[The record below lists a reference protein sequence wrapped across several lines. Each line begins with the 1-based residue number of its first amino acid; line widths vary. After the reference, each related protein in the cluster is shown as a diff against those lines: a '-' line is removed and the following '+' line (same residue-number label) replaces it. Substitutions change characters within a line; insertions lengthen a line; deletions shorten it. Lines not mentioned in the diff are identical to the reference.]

1 MDYIYGTAR
10 RGGVTAENLKT
21 VGEQHTDLTGFVSTR
36 REFGDGT
43 AIEDR
48 CRVLQKYKSAE
59 AGSLCYDWYFI
70 DSHIRYMD
78 TTRATQG
85 LAELQETGASEAR
98 LTSQM
103 QAAVKLYV
111 QKAADIPDALA
122 LEMPDLF
129 RTWDEVLAA
138 GEQLEADTVLNLD
151 GQLYRV
157 VQPVTPQE
165 HQRPDGEGMLAI
177 YRPID
182 QTHEGTKEDPVPF
195 VYGMDV
201 QQGTYYSS
209 GGKTYLC
216 NLTMTPCVWA
226 PGTPGLWQ
234 WTEVTE

>member
-1 MDYIYGTAR
+1 MYEIRKDGALLALTEQVNYIRLHPDGFYLLCPEAEAQGVAVAGTPYHLMGR
-10 RGGVTAENLKT
+10 DEMPECET
-21 VGEQHTDLTGFVSTR
+21 VLVQETDAG
-36 REFGDGT
+36 
-43 AIEDR
+43 
-48 CRVLQKYKSAE
+48 RVLREEQAKA
-59 AGSLCYDWYFI
+59 A
-70 DSHIRYMD
+70 
-78 TTRATQG
+78 A
-85 LAELQETGASEAR
+85 EAR

-111 QKAADIPDALA
+111 KKATDIPDEQA

-195 VYGMDV
+195 VYGMDTE
-201 QQGTYYSS
+201 QGTYYSS

>member
-1 MDYIYGTAR
+1 MYEIRKDGALLALTEQVNYIRLHEGGFYLLCPEAEAQGVAVSGTPYHLMGRDEMPECETVVVQEADAGTA
-10 RGGVTAENLKT
+10 
-21 VGEQHTDLTGFVSTR
+21 
-36 REFGDGT
+36 
-43 AIEDR
+43 
-48 CRVLQKYKSAE
+48 LQA
-59 AGSLCYDWYFI
+59 A
-70 DSHIRYMD
+70 
-78 TTRATQG
+78 
-85 LAELQETGASEAR
+85 QETAAEGAKMNG
-98 LTSQM
+98 QM

-111 QKAADIPDALA
+111 QKATDIPDEQA

-129 RTWDEVLAA
+129 RTWDEALAA
-138 GEQLEADTVLNLD
+138 GEELGANTVLNLD

-157 VQPVTPQE
+157 VQAVTPQE

-182 QTHEGTKEDPVPF
+182 QTHAGTQEDPIPF
-195 VYGMDV
+195 VYGMDTE
-201 QQGTYYSS
+201 QGKYYSS

>member
-1 MDYIYGTAR
+1 MYEIRKDGALLALTEQVNYIRLHPDGFYLLCPEAEAQGVAVAGTPYHLMGRDEMPECETVLVQETDAGR
-10 RGGVTAENLKT
+10 VLWEEQAKAAAE
-21 VGEQHTDLTGFVSTR
+21 ERLTG
-36 REFGDGT
+36 
-43 AIEDR
+43 
-48 CRVLQKYKSAE
+48 
-59 AGSLCYDWYFI
+59 
-70 DSHIRYMD
+70 
-78 TTRATQG
+78 
-85 LAELQETGASEAR
+85 
-98 LTSQM
+98 QM

-111 QKAADIPDALA
+111 QKATDIPDEQA

-129 RTWDEVLAA
+129 YTWDEVLAA

>member
-1 MDYIYGTAR
+1 MYEIRKDGALLALTEQVNYIRLHPDGFYLLCPEAEAQGVAVSGTPYHLMGR
-10 RGGVTAENLKT
+10 DEMPECET
-21 VGEQHTDLTGFVSTR
+21 VVVQETDAG
-36 REFGDGT
+36 
-43 AIEDR
+43 
-48 CRVLQKYKSAE
+48 RVLREEQDKAAAE
-59 AGSLCYDWYFI
+59 ARI
-70 DSHIRYMD
+70 
-78 TTRATQG
+78 
-85 LAELQETGASEAR
+85 TG
-98 LTSQM
+98 QM

-111 QKAADIPDALA
+111 QKATDIPDALA

-138 GEQLEADTVLNLD
+138 GEQLETDTVLNLD

>member
-1 MDYIYGTAR
+1 MAVSGTPYHLMGRDEMPECETVVVQEADAGTA
-10 RGGVTAENLKT
+10 
-21 VGEQHTDLTGFVSTR
+21 
-36 REFGDGT
+36 
-43 AIEDR
+43 
-48 CRVLQKYKSAE
+48 LQA
-59 AGSLCYDWYFI
+59 A
-70 DSHIRYMD
+70 
-78 TTRATQG
+78 
-85 LAELQETGASEAR
+85 QETAAEGAKMNG
-98 LTSQM
+98 QM

-111 QKAADIPDALA
+111 QKATDIPDEQA

-129 RTWDEVLAA
+129 RTWDEALAA
-138 GEQLEADTVLNLD
+138 GEELGANTVLNLD

-157 VQPVTPQE
+157 VQAVTPQE

-182 QTHEGTKEDPVPF
+182 QTHAGTQEDPIPF
-195 VYGMDV
+195 VYGMDTE
-201 QQGTYYSS
+201 QGKYYSS

>member
-1 MDYIYGTAR
+1 MYEIRKDGALLALTEQVNYIRLHPDGFYLLCPEAEAQGVAVAGTPYHLMGR
-10 RGGVTAENLKT
+10 DEMPECET
-21 VGEQHTDLTGFVSTR
+21 VLVQETDAG
-36 REFGDGT
+36 
-43 AIEDR
+43 
-48 CRVLQKYKSAE
+48 RVLREEQAKA
-59 AGSLCYDWYFI
+59 A
-70 DSHIRYMD
+70 
-78 TTRATQG
+78 A
-85 LAELQETGASEAR
+85 EAR

-111 QKAADIPDALA
+111 KKATDIPDEQA

-177 YRPID
+177 YRPIE
-182 QTHEGTKEDPVPF
+182 QTHEGTREDPVPF
-195 VYGMDV
+195 VYGMDTE
-201 QQGTYYSS
+201 QGTYYSS

>member
-1 MDYIYGTAR
+1 MYEIRKDGALLALTEQVNYIRLHPDGFYLLCPEAEAQGVAVSGTPYHLMGRDEMPECETVVVQEADAGTA
-10 RGGVTAENLKT
+10 
-21 VGEQHTDLTGFVSTR
+21 
-36 REFGDGT
+36 
-43 AIEDR
+43 
-48 CRVLQKYKSAE
+48 LQA
-59 AGSLCYDWYFI
+59 A
-70 DSHIRYMD
+70 
-78 TTRATQG
+78 
-85 LAELQETGASEAR
+85 QETAAEGAKMNG
-98 LTSQM
+98 QM

-111 QKAADIPDALA
+111 QKATDIPDEQA

-129 RTWDEVLAA
+129 RTWDEALAA
-138 GEQLEADTVLNLD
+138 GEELGANTVLNLD

-157 VQPVTPQE
+157 VQAVTPQE

-182 QTHEGTKEDPVPF
+182 QTHAGTQEDPIPF
-195 VYGMDV
+195 VYGMDTE
-201 QQGTYYSS
+201 QGKYYSS

>member
-1 MDYIYGTAR
+1 MYEIRKDGALLALTEQVNYIRLHPDGFYLLCPEAEAQGVAVAGTPYHLMGR
-10 RGGVTAENLKT
+10 DEMPECET
-21 VGEQHTDLTGFVSTR
+21 VLVQETDAG
-36 REFGDGT
+36 
-43 AIEDR
+43 
-48 CRVLQKYKSAE
+48 RVLQEEQAKA
-59 AGSLCYDWYFI
+59 A
-70 DSHIRYMD
+70 
-78 TTRATQG
+78 A
-85 LAELQETGASEAR
+85 EAR

-111 QKAADIPDALA
+111 KKATDIPDEQA

-151 GQLYRV
+151 GQLYGV

-182 QTHEGTKEDPVPF
+182 QTHEGTREDPVPF
-195 VYGMDV
+195 VYGMDTE
-201 QQGTYYSS
+201 QGTYYSS

>member
-1 MDYIYGTAR
+1 MYEIRKDGALLALTEQVNYIRLHPDGFYLLCPEAEAQGVAVAGTPYHLMGR
-10 RGGVTAENLKT
+10 DEMPECET
-21 VGEQHTDLTGFVSTR
+21 VLVQETDAG
-36 REFGDGT
+36 
-43 AIEDR
+43 
-48 CRVLQKYKSAE
+48 RVLWEEQAKAAAE
-59 AGSLCYDWYFI
+59 
-70 DSHIRYMD
+70 
-78 TTRATQG
+78 
-85 LAELQETGASEAR
+85 ER

-111 QKAADIPDALA
+111 KKATDIPDEQA

-195 VYGMDV
+195 VYGMDTE
-201 QQGTYYSS
+201 QGTYYSS

>member
-1 MDYIYGTAR
+1 MYEIRKDGALLALTEQVNYIRLHPDGFYLLCPEAEAQGVAVAGTPYHLMGR
-10 RGGVTAENLKT
+10 DEMPECET
-21 VGEQHTDLTGFVSTR
+21 VLVQETDAG
-36 REFGDGT
+36 
-43 AIEDR
+43 
-48 CRVLQKYKSAE
+48 RVLREEQAKA
-59 AGSLCYDWYFI
+59 A
-70 DSHIRYMD
+70 
-78 TTRATQG
+78 A
-85 LAELQETGASEAR
+85 EAR

-111 QKAADIPDALA
+111 KKATDIPDEQA
-122 LEMPDLF
+122 LEMPDLV

-151 GQLYRV
+151 GQLYGV

-182 QTHEGTKEDPVPF
+182 QTHEGTREDPVPF
-195 VYGMDV
+195 VYGMDTE
-201 QQGTYYSS
+201 QGTYYSS

>member
-1 MDYIYGTAR
+1 MYEIRKDGALLALTEQVNYIRLHPDGFYLLCPEAEAQGVAVAGTPYHLMGR
-10 RGGVTAENLKT
+10 DEMPECET
-21 VGEQHTDLTGFVSTR
+21 VLVQETDAG
-36 REFGDGT
+36 
-43 AIEDR
+43 
-48 CRVLQKYKSAE
+48 RVLREEQVKA
-59 AGSLCYDWYFI
+59 A
-70 DSHIRYMD
+70 
-78 TTRATQG
+78 A
-85 LAELQETGASEAR
+85 EAR

-111 QKAADIPDALA
+111 KKATDIPDEQA

-151 GQLYRV
+151 GQLYGV

-182 QTHEGTKEDPVPF
+182 QTHEGTREDPVPF
-195 VYGMDV
+195 VYGMDTE
-201 QQGTYYSS
+201 QGTYYSS

>member
-1 MDYIYGTAR
+1 MYEIRKDGALLALTEQVNYIRLHPDGFYLLCPEAEAQGVAVAGTPYHLMGR
-10 RGGVTAENLKT
+10 DEMPECET
-21 VGEQHTDLTGFVSTR
+21 VLVQETDAG
-36 REFGDGT
+36 
-43 AIEDR
+43 
-48 CRVLQKYKSAE
+48 RVLREEQAKA
-59 AGSLCYDWYFI
+59 A
-70 DSHIRYMD
+70 
-78 TTRATQG
+78 A
-85 LAELQETGASEAR
+85 EAR

-111 QKAADIPDALA
+111 KKATDIPDEQA

-151 GQLYRV
+151 GQLYGV

-182 QTHEGTKEDPVPF
+182 QTHEGTREDPVPF
-195 VYGMDV
+195 VYGMDTE
-201 QQGTYYSS
+201 QGTYYSS

-234 WTEVTE
+234 WTEMTE

>member
-1 MDYIYGTAR
+1 MYEIRKDGALLALTEQVNYIRLHPDGFYLLCPEAEAQGVAVAGTPYHLMGR
-10 RGGVTAENLKT
+10 DEMPECET
-21 VGEQHTDLTGFVSTR
+21 VLVQETDAG
-36 REFGDGT
+36 
-43 AIEDR
+43 
-48 CRVLQKYKSAE
+48 RVLREEQAKA
-59 AGSLCYDWYFI
+59 A
-70 DSHIRYMD
+70 
-78 TTRATQG
+78 A
-85 LAELQETGASEAR
+85 EAR

-111 QKAADIPDALA
+111 KKATDIPDEQA

-151 GQLYRV
+151 GQLYGV

-182 QTHEGTKEDPVPF
+182 QTHEGTREDPVPF
-195 VYGMDV
+195 VYGMDTE
-201 QQGTYYSS
+201 QGTYYSS

-234 WTEVTE
+234 WTEATE

>member
-1 MDYIYGTAR
+1 MYEIRKDGALLALTEQVNYIRLHPDGFYLLCPEAEAQGVAVAGTPYHLMGRDEMPECETVLVQETDAGR
-10 RGGVTAENLKT
+10 VLWEEQAKAAAE
-21 VGEQHTDLTGFVSTR
+21 ERLTG
-36 REFGDGT
+36 
-43 AIEDR
+43 
-48 CRVLQKYKSAE
+48 
-59 AGSLCYDWYFI
+59 
-70 DSHIRYMD
+70 
-78 TTRATQG
+78 
-85 LAELQETGASEAR
+85 
-98 LTSQM
+98 QM

-111 QKAADIPDALA
+111 QKATDIPDEQA

-195 VYGMDV
+195 VYGMDTE
-201 QQGTYYSS
+201 QGTYYSS

-216 NLTMTPCVWA
+216 NLTMTPCVW
-226 PGTPGLWQ
+226 PPETEGLWQ

>member
-1 MDYIYGTAR
+1 MYEIRKDGALLALTEQVNYIRLHPDGFYLLCPEAEAQGVAVAGTPYHLMGR
-10 RGGVTAENLKT
+10 DEMPECET
-21 VGEQHTDLTGFVSTR
+21 VLVQETDAG
-36 REFGDGT
+36 
-43 AIEDR
+43 
-48 CRVLQKYKSAE
+48 RVLREEQAKA
-59 AGSLCYDWYFI
+59 A
-70 DSHIRYMD
+70 
-78 TTRATQG
+78 A
-85 LAELQETGASEAR
+85 EAR

-111 QKAADIPDALA
+111 KKATDIPDEQA

-138 GEQLEADTVLNLD
+138 GEQLEANTVLNLD

-195 VYGMDV
+195 VYGMDTE
-201 QQGTYYSS
+201 QGTYYSS

>member
-1 MDYIYGTAR
+1 MYEIRKDGALLALTEQVNYIRLHPDGFYLLCPEAEAQGVAVAGTPYHLMGR
-10 RGGVTAENLKT
+10 DEMSECET
-21 VGEQHTDLTGFVSTR
+21 VLVQETDAG
-36 REFGDGT
+36 
-43 AIEDR
+43 
-48 CRVLQKYKSAE
+48 RVLREEQAKA
-59 AGSLCYDWYFI
+59 A
-70 DSHIRYMD
+70 
-78 TTRATQG
+78 A
-85 LAELQETGASEAR
+85 EAR

-111 QKAADIPDALA
+111 KKATDIPDEQA

-151 GQLYRV
+151 GQLYGV

-182 QTHEGTKEDPVPF
+182 QTHEGTREDPVPF
-195 VYGMDV
+195 VYGMDTE
-201 QQGTYYSS
+201 QGTYYSS

>member
-1 MDYIYGTAR
+1 
-10 RGGVTAENLKT
+10 
-21 VGEQHTDLTGFVSTR
+21 
-36 REFGDGT
+36 
-43 AIEDR
+43 
-48 CRVLQKYKSAE
+48 
-59 AGSLCYDWYFI
+59 
-70 DSHIRYMD
+70 
-78 TTRATQG
+78 
-85 LAELQETGASEAR
+85 
-98 LTSQM
+98 
-103 QAAVKLYV
+103 
-111 QKAADIPDALA
+111 
-122 LEMPDLF
+122 MPDLF

-151 GQLYRV
+151 GQLYGV

-182 QTHEGTKEDPVPF
+182 QTHEGTREDPVPF
-195 VYGMDV
+195 VYGMDTE
-201 QQGTYYSS
+201 QGTYYSS